1 MKIINFLYI
10 KYALSLVICISSSF
24 VIFFIFS
31 LISNLSEEYLFKII
45 INLSALNSLQ
55 ILSYVPAFIF
65 LISLILFSI
74 FLRSKN
80 EIIIIKS
87 YLSVGKLMIFF
98 LPIVLI
104 FSIFDS
110 SKSNIIVYFEDI
122 KLNLINSDYKT
133 KSKIL
138 INELNDGKTITI
150 LENLDLTNLANAEYR
165 SYKIYNKDIKIAEY
179 SDNLIYSNNVLILK
193 NYTRYKNNVIEN
205 FNLQKKINIDLIEL
219 MSKNSLV
226 EKISVKK
233 KSLLDI
239 RFINLL
245 VFSIFFLSFTF
256 LNFFNSKHLG
266 SKKSLKEPILIS
278 LSILIYSFI
287 IFNNSVV
294 SYKQEFE
301 LLASI
306 IVLMLFLK
314 AYINE

>member
-1 MKIINFLYI
+1 MKIINLLYI
-10 KYALSLVICISSSF
+10 KYALSLIICLSSSF

-31 LISNLSEEYLFKII
+31 LISNLSEEYLFNII
-45 INLSALNSLQ
+45 LNLSALNSLQ

-80 EIIIIKS
+80 EIIIVKS
-87 YLSVGKLMIFF
+87 YLSIGKLMIFF

-110 SKSNIIVYFEDI
+110 SKSSIIVYIEDI

-138 INELNDGKTITI
+138 INEYNDGKTVTI
-150 LENLDLTNLANAEYR
+150 LENLDLTNLANTKYR
-165 SYKIYNKDIKIAEY
+165 SYKILNKDIKIAEY

-193 NYTRYKNNVIEN
+193 NYTQYKNNVIEN
-205 FNLQKKINIDLIEL
+205 FNLQKQINIDLIEL

-256 LNFFNSKHLG
+256 LNFFNSNHLG
-266 SKKSLKEPILIS
+266 SKNSLKKPILIS
-278 LSILIYSFI
+278 LSILVYSFI
-287 IFNNSVV
+287 IFNNSIV

-306 IVLMLFLK
+306 IVLLLFFK

>member
-193 NYTRYKNNVIEN
+193 NYTQYKNNVIEN